1 MYLWTTV
8 GMLNTRVEGSQEVTA
23 KYPTI
28 TSFFDRFAAR
38 DRVKAYIARD
48 VYAKKE

>member
-1 MYLWTTV
+1 
-8 GMLNTRVEGSQEVTA
+8 VEGSQEVTV
-23 KYPTI
+23 I

-38 DRVKAYIARD
+38 DRIKAYLARD

>member
-8 GMLNTRVEGSQEVTA
+8 AMLHTRVEGSQEVTA

-38 DRVKAYIARD
+38 DRVKAYLARD
-48 VYAKKE
+48 VYATKA

>member
-1 MYLWTTV
+1 
-8 GMLNTRVEGSQEVTA
+8 VEGSEELAA

-28 TSFFDRFAAR
+28 TSFHARVADR
-38 DRVKAYIARD
+38 DRIKAYLARD